1 MAIPDLNAPP
11 EGEEE
16 LPDLNN
22 KSAQEE
28 DDGPLQDVVAAG
40 EGGGPEALSCLFHQA
55 ADQDVEV
62 HGGATSTGH
71 HFGLNLHETDEEVF
85 RQGKHTVCIQKII
98 VLVLFLSLLSPKIC
112 VLFSLSPKNSAI
124 VLNLYLSSPKIIV
137 YCFHFCPQILIAES
151 SNRCIFF
158 LIEVPWNILKCLCIS
173 PKTLV

>member
-1 MAIPDLNAPP
+1 MAIPNLNAPP
-11 EGEEE
+11 EEEEE

-22 KSAQEE
+22 KPAQEE
-28 DDGPLQDVVAAG
+28 DDGPLKDVVAAG
-40 EGGGPEALSCLFHQA
+40 EGGGPEALPCLFHQA

-137 YCFHFCPQILIAES
+137 CCFHFCPKILIAES
-151 SNRCIFF
+151 SNRCHFF
-158 LIEVPWNILKCLCIS
+158 LIEVPCNILKCLCIS